1 MAFLEFKNVTI
12 KGLSACVPETK
23 DENLSSK
30 VFSGLDEA
38 RTFMSSTG
46 VERKR
51 LADKNTTASDLCY
64 KAADKLINDLNWE
77 RESVECLIL
86 VTQTADYILPA
97 SSCILQQRLG
107 LPEEC
112 YTMDIS
118 LGCSGWVYGLSV
130 LAGLMSG
137 GGIKRGLLLAGET
150 AHKPSS
156 PQDKSTWPLFG
167 DAGTATA
174 VIYEP
179 GSDGMKFHFGTDGD
193 GYEAIIIP
201 DGGFRNPFSEAS
213 LQVVEIEPGVSR
225 SRMHAILNG
234 MDVFS
239 FGISKAPQSINK
251 LLDKHG
257 LNKEEI
263 DYYIFHQA
271 NKFMNE
277 TIRKKLKLPSDKVP
291 YSLANFGNTSSA
303 SIPLTMV
310 TELAEQLKKDEVV
323 RQIGCGFGVGL
334 SWATVYFETKKLF
347 ISDLVEI

>member
-1 MAFLEFKNVTI
+1 MAFLEFNNVTI
-12 KGLSACVPETK
+12 KGLSACFPETIN
-23 DENLSSK
+23 ENLPSETFSSR
-30 VFSGLDEA
+30 DEA
-38 RTFMSSTG
+38 TPFIGSTG
-46 VERKR
+46 VERRR

-64 KAADKLINDLNWE
+64 EAAEKIISDLNWE
-77 RESVECLIL
+77 RDSIECLIL

-97 SSCILQQRLG
+97 SSCILQERLG

-130 LAGLMSG
+130 IAGLMSG

-150 AHKPSS
+150 ALKPSS
-156 PQDKSTWPLFG
+156 PRDKSTWPLFG

-174 VIYEP
+174 VVYDP
-179 GSDGMKFHFGTDGD
+179 GSCGMKFHFGTDGD

-201 DGGFRNPFSEAS
+201 DGGFRNPFTESS
-213 LQVVEIEPGVSR
+213 LEYEEVESGISR
-225 SRMHAILNG
+225 NRLQPILNG
-234 MDVFS
+234 MDVFA
-239 FGISKAPQSINK
+239 FGIAKAPQSINK
-251 LLDKHG
+251 LLDRHE

-291 YSLANFGNTSSA
+291 YSLKDYGNTSSA
-303 SIPLTMV
+303 SIPITMV
-310 TELAEQLKKDEVV
+310 TELKKQLQQDKVV
-323 RQIGCGFGVGL
+323 KQIGCGFGVGL
-334 SWATVYFETKKLF
+334 SWATVYFETKNLV
-347 ISDLVEI
+347 ISDIVEI